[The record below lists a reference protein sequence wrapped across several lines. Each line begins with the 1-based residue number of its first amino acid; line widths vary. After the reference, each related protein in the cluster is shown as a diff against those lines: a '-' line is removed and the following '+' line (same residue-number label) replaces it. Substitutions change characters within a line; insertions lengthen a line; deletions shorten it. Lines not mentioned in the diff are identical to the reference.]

1 VSDVSDRRTRSVALD
16 AHDRAIIER
25 LQQDGRMPYTR
36 LATDVGLSE
45 SAVRQRVARLTELGV
60 IQVVAVTDPLS
71 VGMRRV
77 AMIGLRV
84 EGDARKVAREL
95 ASLDEVTYLV
105 STAGSFDLLAEVVVG
120 GDEELFEF
128 LNDKVRPIPGVR
140 GTETFLYLRLEKQTY
155 TFGAH

>member
-1 VSDVSDRRTRSVALD
+1 MSDVSDRRTRSVALD